1 MRCGWWG
8 RRRRRD
14 TTPRRHVARKPPGVS
29 HARCD
34 GIRRDLVERS
44 DVASGNASRPRF
56 SPRHRTLR
64 PPVGSGSRGE
74 APRSRHRRRQRR
86 RHPGDR
92 ETAPLYVRLQ
102 SRRVRLPDHGL
113 HVHRQ
118 PGLAP
123 ARRRACG
130 EGDDGPTN
138 PRPVRARAWRRHPHV
153 AAQTRVQPGGLLRPL
168 FAHCR
173 GGCGSDAGAT
183 PLDADS
189 GAGTGPRLA
198 PRRGWHA
205 RRARAPARRA
215 RTTVGLTGILQLAA
229 GILLAAAGVY
239 FVLRPILR
247 PEMERY
253 GNRETE
259 NGSEGEDPDDDLSPR
274 AVALRALKEIEFDRA
289 TGKLSDADYDALK
302 AQYTAE
308 VVTALRAESRDAG
321 GEMRDAMAAGRT
333 PHPASRLSHPDCPT
347 HGARPEPNAE
357 FCSECGRRLGSAPG
371 YCGRCGAALEHDARY
386 CHACG
391 ARVAA

>member
-14 TTPRRHVARKPPGVS
+14 TTPRRHVARKPAGVS

-102 SRRVRLPDHGL
+102 SRRVHLPDHGL

-130 EGDDGPTN
+130 EGDEGPTN
-138 PRPVRARAWRRHPHV
+138 TRPVRARAWRRHPHV
-153 AAQTRVQPGGLLRPL
+153 AAQTRVQSGGLLRPV

-173 GGCGSDAGAT
+173 GGCGADAGAT
-183 PLDADS
+183 PLDADR
-189 GAGTGPRLA
+189 GAGTGPRHA
-198 PRRGWHA
+198 PQRGWHA

-215 RTTVGLTGILQLAA
+215 RTTVGLTGVLELAA
-229 GILLAAAGVY
+229 GILLAAAAVY

-247 PEMERY
+247 PEMEGC

-274 AVALRALKEIEFDRA
+274 AVALRALKEIEVDRP
-289 TGKLSDADYDALK
+289 TGKLSDADYDLLKTRYTTEAL
-302 AQYTAE
+302 A
-308 VVTALRAESRDAG
+308 ALRGEHTGGGTRETGGIGASPSPVSRLPVPACPSHG
-321 GEMRDAMAAGRT
+321 PR
-333 PHPASRLSHPDCPT
+333 PASDAS
-347 HGARPEPNAE
+347 
-357 FCSECGRRLGSAPG
+357 FCSAFGR
-371 YCGRCGAALEHDARY
+371 
-386 CHACG
+386 
-391 ARVAA
+391 